1 MDENVITELHNF
13 YMNVKKTKIYEWCS
27 IGNHI
32 DCIEFLKYK
41 ENYEYLLNTFG
52 QPQKLENV
60 KNKGK
65 YNHQDTGMPDMGNGD
80 FMLAAGLNFS
90 HDNSMYQDDNVW
102 GINSSFVKSVRDIF
116 KNTCKFVTEEFI
128 SIPKMLLIPG
138 HKYNNNII
146 NLNFYRQ
153 GIQFDYMVTNIYSK
167 YDCNVIL
174 EIGGGLGNMAHFQKK
189 YKKNSK
195 YIILDIPHALLMQY
209 TFLTKLGYNV
219 LLLKEY
225 EIDNIN
231 SIIKDV
237 DFDVLLILPHH
248 ISKINSDI
256 IDLTVNFDSLVEM
269 NPDTVTYYLTNITRI
284 SKLFYTVNKVYGRY
298 NTYETIVNNLV
309 KKKIFSVSDF
319 KEQVYGNDNYHFY
332 IALSKDYWISFYK
345 NNTLYF

>member
-1 MDENVITELHNF
+1 MDKYNLTELYNF
-13 YMNVKKTKIYEWCS
+13 YINIKKTKIYEWCS
-27 IGNHI
+27 IGKHI
-32 DCIEFLKYK
+32 DCVEFLKYK

-52 QPQKLENV
+52 QPQKLEKI

-65 YNHQDTGMPDMGNGD
+65 YKYQNTGIPDMGDGD

-102 GINSSFVKSVRDIF
+102 GINSIFVKSVKDIF
-116 KNTCKFVTEEFI
+116 ENNCKYVTEEFI

-138 HKYNNNII
+138 HKYKDNII

-167 YDCNVIL
+167 YDCNIIL

-195 YIILDIPHALLMQY
+195 YIILDIPHTLLMQY

-219 LLLKEY
+219 LLLKESQL
-225 EIDNIN
+225 DNIN

-248 ISKINSDI
+248 ISKINSDV
-256 IDLTVNFDSLVEM
+256 IDLTINFDSLVEM
-269 NPDTVTYYLTNITRI
+269 NSETVKHYLNNITRI
-284 SKLFYTVNKVYGRY
+284 SKLFYAVNKRYGRY
-298 NTYETIVNNLV
+298 NTYQNTVNNLINN
-309 KKKIFSVSDF
+309 KTFSVLDY
-319 KEQVYGNDNYHFY
+319 KEQVYGTHDYHFY
-332 IALSKDYWISFYK
+332 IALSKDYWISFFK
-345 NNTLYF
+345 NNTLSF